1 VCVPIFAALAVHVA
15 DVRNPILGCFAPA
28 QKNTVFH
35 THYATVVS
43 RCRGSCSIMALVNG
57 DTEICYEVATEFVG
71 EEKRTMRKVDNRKSA
86 RKSRQ
91 ARYRKR
97 EDLRAEQERLLRDAA
112 EINTVHEEWMKFKET
127 LKLRILEKE
136 EEWKRSVVIWVKLKT
151 LAKPKGEEGKM
162 M

>member
-1 VCVPIFAALAVHVA
+1 
-15 DVRNPILGCFAPA
+15 
-28 QKNTVFH
+28 
-35 THYATVVS
+35 
-43 RCRGSCSIMALVNG
+43 MALVNG

-71 EEKRTMRKVDNRKSA
+71 EEKRAMGKVDNRKSA

-136 EEWKRSVVIWVKLKT
+136 EEWKRAVIIRVKLKT
-151 LAKPKGEEGKM
+151 LAKPTLPKGEEEKM

>member
-1 VCVPIFAALAVHVA
+1 MFC
-15 DVRNPILGCFAPA
+15 GSTEETCF
-28 QKNTVFH
+28 NTH
-35 THYATVVS
+35 CATVVS
-43 RCRGSCSIMALVNG
+43 RCCGSCNIIALVNG

-136 EEWKRSVVIWVKLKT
+136 EEWKRSVIIRVKLKT